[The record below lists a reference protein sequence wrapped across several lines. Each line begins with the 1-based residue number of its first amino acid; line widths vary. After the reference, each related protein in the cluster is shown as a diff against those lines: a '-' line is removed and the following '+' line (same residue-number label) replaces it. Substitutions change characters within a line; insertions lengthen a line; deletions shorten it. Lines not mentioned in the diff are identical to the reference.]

1 MIFNPKKE
9 IGIFLAI
16 FLVSCFLVYLFLNGG
31 AYFRILRYELLL
43 RFPFIEKDLGV
54 KPILDFGN
62 APETRTTGNE
72 KSYNL
77 YIPKISVLA
86 PIIFPKDK
94 SNENILTSLEDG
106 VALYPGSS
114 MPGENGR
121 AVILGHSSRIT
132 WYRGRYAYVF
142 ALLNKLQSGDEFYVV
157 SGNKRLVYK
166 VFAND
171 TLTPEKTNEILS
183 QPPKNKSEIALITCW
198 PIGSSSKRTLIQ
210 AKLDNM
216 EQL

>member
-86 PIIFPKDK
+86 PIIF
-94 SNENILTSLEDG
+94 G